1 MRLGCGAVVEMK
13 NKGKMEGNEFSLD
26 TQNSERVRRVNIGKV
41 DRVSMVDDY
50 IHIYIYTYMRVQ
62 ESPAEAWVD
71 GGLLQ
76 GWGH

>member
-50 IHIYIYTYMRVQ
+50 IHIYIHIHEGPGV
-62 ESPAEAWVD
+62 SS
-71 GGLLQ
+71 
-76 GWGH
+76 

>member
-1 MRLGCGAVVEMK
+1 MK

-50 IHIYIYTYMRVQ
+50 IHIYIHIHEGPGV
-62 ESPAEAWVD
+62 SS
-71 GGLLQ
+71 
-76 GWGH
+76 